1 MPSSKKSA
9 YKHKKMPNIETDNK
23 LLNKNLSAL
32 PRLKDIY
39 DEKTTDIPDDYQ
51 IIILSFERLYK
62 GIYQELQRMG
72 APIPYVTEE
81 EFNLGKKDS
90 DGNHRHPHYFKT
102 YAREI
107 NQLIPLAENRDVYFN
122 ILDNITERFQ
132 PRYSSSRFAEDIP
145 FEEFQ
150 KDFRRLETQTYR
162 LLKGLEQYREKYHT
176 IEEEKDIEI
185 DDWS

>member
-1 MPSSKKSA
+1 MPSAKKST
-9 YKHKKMPNIETDNK
+9 YKHKQMPNIGTDNK
-23 LLNKNLSAL
+23 FLNKNISTLQ
-32 PRLKDIY
+32 RLKDIY
-39 DEKTTDIPDDYQ
+39 DEKTPYIPDDYQ

-62 GIYQELQRMG
+62 GIYQELQRIG

-90 DGNHRHPHYFKT
+90 DGVHRHPRHFKAF
-102 YAREI
+102 AREI
-107 NQLIPLAENRDVYFN
+107 NHIIPLADNKDVYYN

-132 PRYSSSRFAEDIP
+132 PRYTSSRFTEDIP

-162 LLKGLEQYREKYHT
+162 LLKGLEHCKEKYKQADV
-176 IEEEKDIEI
+176 EEEYEI